1 MQIFFKEIVA
11 GDLDA
16 VRARIDKTPNSVALV
31 ASASPKMYAGQSPLQ
46 LAYRH
51 DRFEI
56 AAMLLEHGADPN
68 FVEQHEAGQSVLA
81 LASQA
86 AVAGSRWLRPASP
99 APDNQ
104 EWLHARTAEQA
115 QASYEALLALLGA
128 GARADL
134 VDSHGWSSVGSAA
147 MYAKQFLPRVRYNDP
162 EWVDPKPLNPE
173 LVADLTRIFN
183 ALIEH
188 GADPAR
194 PAEGNL
200 GMPLAEYFRAEA
212 LGRIL
217 SGIDDVQ

>member
-1 MQIFFKEIVA
+1 MQIFFKQIVA

-16 VRARIDKTPNSVALV
+16 VRARIDKTPSSVALV

-56 AAMLLEHGADPN
+56 AALL
-68 FVEQHEAGQSVLA
+68 L
-81 LASQA
+81 
-86 AVAGSRWLRPASP
+86 
-99 APDNQ
+99 
-104 EWLHARTAEQA
+104 
-115 QASYEALLALLGA
+115 
-128 GARADL
+128 
-134 VDSHGWSSVGSAA
+134 
-147 MYAKQFLPRVRYNDP
+147 
-162 EWVDPKPLNPE
+162 
-173 LVADLTRIFN
+173 
-183 ALIEH
+183 EH

-217 SGIDDVQ
+217 SVDITARGIHAPAYRLDPS